1 MFTTRNAYLKRLID
15 SLTSE
20 DPNTSRLKVD
30 IGQTGF
36 WEGREF
42 RISEELSIPSGS
54 EVVFKFVSPINFI
67 LTKQSIEC
75 DQEGIKFEAFRSSQG
90 TEGGTFNQD
99 VAIYGNNIQAGTP
112 PYTGQIS
119 ITTGGTF
126 TPEALPTGKAVEV
139 IRLRT
144 ASATAQ
150 RTSVGGAV
158 SGERGLAADTYY
170 LKFTNLTGSG
180 TAGGTYALTFQEQP

>member
-1 MFTTRNAYLKRLID
+1 MANPYILSGLPLD
-15 SLTSE
+15 VLTS
-20 DPNTSRLKVD
+20 DHFNTRRLKVD
-30 IGQTGF
+30 VGQTGF

-42 RISEELSIPSGS
+42 RISEELSIPSS
-54 EVVFKFVSPINFI
+54 TQVVFKFTSPINFI

-90 TEGGTFNQD
+90 TEGGTFNQPI
-99 VAIYGNNIQAGTP
+99 AIYGNNIQSGTP
-112 PYTGQIS
+112 EYTGQIA

-126 TPEALPTGKAVEV
+126 TPSALPTGKPVEI

-150 RTSVGGAV
+150 RTSVGGSA

-180 TAGGTYALTFQEQP
+180 TASGTYALTFQEQP

>member
-1 MFTTRNAYLKRLID
+1 MFTRNAYLKRLID

-42 RISEELSIPSGS
+42 RISEEISIPSGS

-75 DQEGIKFEAFRSSQG
+75 DQEGIKFEAFRSAQG
-90 TEGGTFNQD
+90 TEGGTFDQS
-99 VAIYGNNIQAGTP
+99 VAIYGNNIQTGTP
-112 PYTGQIS
+112 SYTGQIA

-126 TPEALPTGKAVEV
+126 TPAALPSGKAVEI

-150 RTSVGGAV
+150 RTSVGGSA

-170 LKFTNLTGSG
+170 LKFTNLTGNG
-180 TAGGTYALTFQEQP
+180 TASGTYALTFQEQP